1 MRKVHL
7 LVLMLCTV
15 AAGCER
21 SSTTTTT
28 SGEVHTTAGTTE
40 TGSFDRQ
47 FIDMMVPHH
56 ERGIM
61 MATMAEER
69 AEHPELKAMARK
81 ILDEQRREV
90 AEMKSMRK
98 QWFGSDLTPVMEV
111 DKQLGDESTFD
122 TTFLGMMI
130 EHHKRAIDAS
140 DRAMANATHGELKD
154 LARRTR
160 DEQTK
165 ELDQMRLLLDDW
177 DDR

>member
-7 LVLMLCTV
+7 LALMLCTV
-15 AAGCER
+15 AVGCER
-21 SSTTTTT
+21 RSTTTTT
-28 SGEVHTTAGTTE
+28 SGEVHTTAGSTE

-56 ERGIM
+56 EQGIM
-61 MATMAEER
+61 MATMAVER

-81 ILDEQRREV
+81 MLAEQQREV
-90 AEMKSMRK
+90 AEMKSMRN
-98 QWFGSDLTPVMEV
+98 QWFGSAVTPIIEV
-111 DKQLGDESTFD
+111 NKQLDDSTFD
-122 TTFLGMMI
+122 TTFLGKMI
-130 EHHKRAIDAS
+130 EHHKMAIDAS
-140 DRAMANATHGELKD
+140 ERAMTNAAHGELKE

-165 ELDQMRLLLDDW
+165 ELEQMRALLDDW